1 MEQLREYLVLL
12 DKVTNDLEQA
22 FKERDSAENS
32 FKIAKSKVESL
43 RNQKDLI
50 KEKIMAEKV
59 LIKEIK

>member
-1 MEQLREYLVLL
+1 MEQLREYLILL
-12 DKVTNDLEQA
+12 DKVTTELSVAFND
-22 FKERDSAENS
+22 RDSAENA
-32 FKIAKSKVESL
+32 FKVARSKVESL